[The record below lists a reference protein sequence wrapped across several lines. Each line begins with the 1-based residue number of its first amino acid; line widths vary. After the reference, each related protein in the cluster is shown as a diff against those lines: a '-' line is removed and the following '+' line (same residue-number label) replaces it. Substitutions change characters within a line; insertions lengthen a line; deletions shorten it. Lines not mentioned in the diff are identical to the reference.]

1 MSRANHSIDKRL
13 SSINDTMAR
22 LNDCVSEIYESL
34 VDEEY
39 DDVKAHVRT
48 LQLELRMLLDSVK
61 NEAER

>member
-39 DDVKAHVRT
+39 DDVKAHIKA

>member
-1 MSRANHSIDKRL
+1 
-13 SSINDTMAR
+13 MAR

-39 DDVKAHVRT
+39 DDVKAHIKA